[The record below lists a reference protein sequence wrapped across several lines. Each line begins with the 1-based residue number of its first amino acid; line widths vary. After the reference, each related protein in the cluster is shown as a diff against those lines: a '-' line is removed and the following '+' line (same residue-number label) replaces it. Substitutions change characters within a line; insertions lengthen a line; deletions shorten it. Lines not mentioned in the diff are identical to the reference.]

1 MWSRERAE
9 YLWKLSLQLVP
20 SRREVRIYISV
31 GFVRDV
37 VLLADVNRPW
47 ISLAVT
53 RMVTQRLHVHC
64 VARVDHYSVIV
75 IKIAG
80 FVIRSPNSLKRVGA
94 RVGTKLA
101 RQRTLERLVWD
112 ILWSACTQNVL
123 VAERR
128 RLPTV
133 TCTLRAQAP
142 LFAAMLSC
150 VSAKAG
156 WELGLEIVPT
166 AGEVGRGIAVRL
178 MRDML

>member
-80 FVIRSPNSLKRVGA
+80 FVIRSPNPLKRVGA

-156 WELGLEIVPT
+156 WELAFQIRPT
-166 AGEVGRGIAVRL
+166 AGEIRIGITMRL
-178 MRDML
+178 MSDVL